1 MWLSK
6 TGNLGIDFI
15 INVASNKFLILTM
28 QIKSTGISL
37 SAYFFHSLFFS
48 LFHLLPCPEIYTCYV
63 FIPRLPPVV
72 YHDVK
77 LLQKVQDSIWIT
89 SVYFWLFTRRLDG
102 KGYEMLPYPGYEFS
116 SQCLAV
122 CAKTSM
128 RHQVGNQFHL
138 FHKGLQIAVI
148 SFPRPLLQF
157 FETNLAWNMIST
169 QWRKGTEMPNQCPW
183 YIVFLTLN
191 KKLVKQLKESV
202 SSYLSII
209 ITFTLLKYYHKLKIL
224 KYI

>member
-1 MWLSK
+1 
-6 TGNLGIDFI
+6 
-15 INVASNKFLILTM
+15 M
-28 QIKSTGISL
+28 QVKSTGISL
-37 SAYFFHSLFFS
+37 FACFFCSFFS
-48 LFHLLPCPEIYTCYV
+48 LFHLLLCPEIYTCYV
-63 FIPRLPPVV
+63 FSTLISTCYLSR
-72 YHDVK
+72 YHNVK

-102 KGYEMLPYPGYEFS
+102 KGYEMLPYPGYEFP

-128 RHQVGNQFHL
+128 RHQVGNQSHL

-157 FETNLAWNMIST
+157 FEMNLAWNMIST

-191 KKLVKQLKESV
+191 KKLVKQLKESA

-209 ITFTLLKYYHKLKIL
+209 ITFTLLKWNI
-224 KYI
+224 ITS